1 MDVFIIVVLLL
12 FSAIFSASETAYNSV
27 NKARLRSI
35 ADDGNKRAIMAIKI
49 SDNFD
54 KALTTILIGNNI
66 VNLTASALTTIYV
79 TNRFGIEYV
88 AAGTAIITVIVI
100 LFGEIIPKNL
110 ANEFPE
116 AFSLFIAYPLNAL
129 IVLFTPIVWVLLK
142 IKNFIVHLCGGEDKQ
157 PTLTEEELMYII
169 DEIEDEGVL
178 NEEESDLVKS
188 ALEFHDISISEILI
202 PRVNVAAVDIEDSIE
217 EIRDVFLSTHFSRLP
232 VYEKTID
239 NIVGIIHQKNFFDMY
254 LEGRRDINEILQ
266 KPLYIFGLTAISEIM
281 REMQKTKNHMAIV
294 VDQYGGTQGIVT
306 MEDIIEELVGEIY
319 DETDEEDT
327 SFVKL
332 EEENEYE
339 VSGDFSIRDFLENI
353 ELEDEEIETDCTSI
367 GGLVMESLDHIP
379 EIGETVDCG
388 RFTFKVIDADEQKI
402 ERIHIIVNEISE
414 NGDDEDDDDE
424 KSDKD

>member
-66 VNLTASALTTIYV
+66 VNLTASALATVIV
-79 TNRFGIEYV
+79 TARFGVEYV
-88 AAGTAIITVIVI
+88 AAATAIITVLVI
-100 LFGEIIPKNL
+100 IFGEIIPKNL

-116 AFSLFIAYPLNAL
+116 SFALFIAHPLNIL
-129 IVLFTPIVWVLLK
+129 IILFTPIVWLLLK
-142 IKNFIVHLCGGEDKQ
+142 LKNFVIFLCGGKNDQ
-157 PTLTEEELMYII
+157 PTMTEEELMYII

-202 PRVNVAAVDIEDSIE
+202 PRVNVAAVDIEDDIE
-217 EIRDVFLSTHFSRLP
+217 EIRNVFLTTHFSRLP

-239 NIVGIIHQKNFFDMY
+239 NIVGIIHQKTFFDMY
-254 LEGRRDINEILQ
+254 FEGKRNIADIMQ
-266 KPLYIFGLTAISEIM
+266 KPFYIFGLTSIFDIM
-281 REMQKTKNHMAIV
+281 KEMQKTKNHMAIV

-332 EEENEYE
+332 EEDEYE
-339 VSGDFSIRDFLENI
+339 VTADLSIRDFLEKS
-353 ELEDEEIETDCTSI
+353 ELDDEEIETDCTSI
-367 GGLVMESLDHIP
+367 GGLVMENLDHIP
-379 EIGETVDCG
+379 DSGEEVECG
-388 RFTFKVIDADEQKI
+388 RFTIKVISVDEQKI
-402 ERIHIIVNEISE
+402 ERVHITVNEIGE
-414 NGDDEDDDDE
+414 DDEDE
-424 KSDKD
+424 KESEED

>member
-142 IKNFIVHLCGGEDKQ
+142 IKNFIVRLCGGEDKQ

-402 ERIHIIVNEISE
+402 ERIHITVNEISE

>member
-27 NKARLRSI
+27 NKARLRSF
-35 ADDGNKRAIMAIKI
+35 ADDGNKRAIVAIKI

-66 VNLTASALTTIYV
+66 VNLSASALTTLFV
-79 TNRFGIEYV
+79 TNRFGAEPEYV
-88 AAGTAIITVIVI
+88 AAGTAIITVVVI
-100 LFGEIIPKNL
+100 IFGEIIPKNL

-116 AFSLFIAYPLNAL
+116 SFALFIAYPLKFLMA
-129 IVLFTPIVWVLLK
+129 IFTPIVWVLLK
-142 IKNFIVHLCGGEDKQ
+142 LKNFVIYLTGGKNDQ
-157 PTLTEEELMYII
+157 PSITEEELKYII

-202 PRVNVAAVDIEDSIE
+202 PRVKVAAVEIGDSVDDIKE
-217 EIRDVFLSTHFSRLP
+217 VFMSTHFSRLP

-254 LEGRRDINEILQ
+254 FSGEKDIKSIIQ

-281 REMQKTKNHMAIV
+281 REMQTTKNHMAIV
-294 VDQYGGTQGIVT
+294 VDQYGGTQGLVT

-327 SFVKL
+327 SFVAVG
-332 EEENEYE
+332 ENEYE
-339 VSGDFSIRDFLENI
+339 VAGDFSIRDFLEK
-353 ELEDEEIETDCTSI
+353 LDFDDDEIETDCTSV
-367 GGLVMESLDHIP
+367 GGLVMETLDHIP
-379 EIGETVDCG
+379 EIDETVDCG
-388 RFTFKVIDADEQKI
+388 RFTFKVIAADEQTVI
-402 ERIHIIVNEISE
+402 RIRATVNAID
-414 NGDDEDDDDE
+414 DDEDDDDDDD

>member
-54 KALTTILIGNNI
+54 KTLTTILIGNNI
-66 VNLTASALTTIYV
+66 VNLTASALTTILV
-79 TNRFGIEYV
+79 TQRFGIEYV

-100 LFGEIIPKNL
+100 IFGEIIPKNL

-142 IKNFIVHLCGGEDKQ
+142 LKNFVVHLCGGEDKQ

-202 PRVNVAAVDIEDSIE
+202 PRVNVAAIDIEDSIE
-217 EIRDVFLSTHFSRLP
+217 EIKDVFLSTHFSRLP

-327 SFVKL
+327 SFIKL
-332 EEENEYE
+332 EVENEYE
-339 VSGDFSIRDFLENI
+339 VSADLSIRDFLENI

-367 GGLVMESLDHIP
+367 GGLVMENLDHIP

-402 ERIHIIVNEISE
+402 ERIHITVNEISE
-414 NGDDEDDDDE
+414 NDDDEDDDNE
-424 KSDKD
+424 KSAKD

>member
-1 MDVFIIVVLLL
+1 MDVFIIVVLLLLLL

-66 VNLTASALTTIYV
+66 VNLTASALATVIV
-79 TNRFGIEYV
+79 TARFGVEYV
-88 AAGTAIITVIVI
+88 AAATAIITVLVI
-100 LFGEIIPKNL
+100 IFGEIIPKNL

-116 AFSLFIAYPLNAL
+116 SFALFIAHPLNIL
-129 IVLFTPIVWVLLK
+129 IILFTPIVWLLLK
-142 IKNFIVHLCGGEDKQ
+142 LKNFVIFLCGGKNDQ
-157 PTLTEEELMYII
+157 PTMTEEELMYII

-202 PRVNVAAVDIEDSIE
+202 PRVNVAAVDIEDDIE
-217 EIRDVFLSTHFSRLP
+217 EIRNVFLTTHFSRLP

-239 NIVGIIHQKNFFDMY
+239 NIVGIIHQKTFFDMY
-254 LEGRRDINEILQ
+254 FEGKRNIADIMQ
-266 KPLYIFGLTAISEIM
+266 KPFYIFGLTSIFDIM
-281 REMQKTKNHMAIV
+281 KEMQKTKNHMAIV

-332 EEENEYE
+332 KEDEYE
-339 VSGDFSIRDFLENI
+339 VTADLSIRDFLEKS
-353 ELEDEEIETDCTSI
+353 ELDDEEIETDCTSI
-367 GGLVMESLDHIP
+367 GGLVMENLDHIP
-379 EIGETVDCG
+379 DSGEEVECG
-388 RFTFKVIDADEQKI
+388 RFTIKVISVDEQKI
-402 ERIHIIVNEISE
+402 ERVHITVNEIGE
-414 NGDDEDDDDE
+414 DDEDE
-424 KSDKD
+424 KESEED

>member
-66 VNLTASALTTIYV
+66 VNLTASALATVIV
-79 TNRFGIEYV
+79 TARFGVEYV
-88 AAGTAIITVIVI
+88 AAATAIITVLVI
-100 LFGEIIPKNL
+100 IFGEIIPKNL

-116 AFSLFIAYPLNAL
+116 SFALFIAHPLNIL
-129 IVLFTPIVWVLLK
+129 IILFTPIVWLLLK
-142 IKNFIVHLCGGEDKQ
+142 LKNFVIFLCGGKNDQ
-157 PTLTEEELMYII
+157 PTMTEEELMYII

-202 PRVNVAAVDIEDSIE
+202 PRVNVAAVDIEDDIE
-217 EIRDVFLSTHFSRLP
+217 EIRNVFLTTHFSRLP

-239 NIVGIIHQKNFFDMY
+239 NIVGIIHQKTFFDMY
-254 LEGRRDINEILQ
+254 FEGKRNIADIMQ
-266 KPLYIFGLTAISEIM
+266 KPFYIFGLTSIFDIM
-281 REMQKTKNHMAIV
+281 KEMQKTKNHMAIV

-332 EEENEYE
+332 KEDEYE
-339 VSGDFSIRDFLENI
+339 VTADLSIRDFLEKS
-353 ELEDEEIETDCTSI
+353 ELDDEEIETDCTSI
-367 GGLVMESLDHIP
+367 GGLVMENLDHIP
-379 EIGETVDCG
+379 DSGEEVECG
-388 RFTFKVIDADEQKI
+388 RFTIKVISVDEQKI
-402 ERIHIIVNEISE
+402 ERVHITVNEMGE
-414 NGDDEDDDDE
+414 DDEDE
-424 KSDKD
+424 KESEED

>member
-66 VNLTASALTTIYV
+66 VNLTASALTTILV
-79 TNRFGIEYV
+79 TQRFGIQYV
-88 AAGTAIITVIVI
+88 AAGTAIITVVVI
-100 LFGEIIPKNL
+100 LVGEIIPKNL

-116 AFSLFIAYPLNAL
+116 VFSLFIAFPLNAL
-129 IVLFTPIVWVLLK
+129 IVLFTPIVWILLK
-142 IKNFIVHLCGGEDKQ
+142 LKNFIIFLCGGEDKQ
-157 PTLTEEELMYII
+157 PSLTEEELMYII

-202 PRVNVAAVDIEDSIE
+202 PRVNVVAVDIEDSVE
-217 EIRDVFLSTHFSRLP
+217 EIKDAFLSSHFSRLP

-254 LEGRRDINEILQ
+254 LEGKRDINEILQ
-266 KPLYIFGLTAISEIM
+266 KPLFIFGLTAISEIM

-319 DETDEEDT
+319 DETDEEDN

-332 EEENEYE
+332 DEENEYE
-339 VSGDFSIRDFLENI
+339 VSADLSVRDFLEKI
-353 ELEDEEIETDCTSI
+353 DLDDEEIETDCTSI
-367 GGLVMESLDHIP
+367 GGLVMENLDHIP
-379 EIGETVDCG
+379 ESGEVVDCG
-388 RFTFKVIDADEQKI
+388 RFTFKVVSADEQKI
-402 ERIHIIVNEISE
+402 ERIRITVNDVEDE
-414 NGDDEDDDDE
+414 DDEDDD

>member
-339 VSGDFSIRDFLENI
+339 VSGNFSIRDFLENI

-402 ERIHIIVNEISE
+402 ERIHITVNEISE

>member
-1 MDVFIIVVLLL
+1 ML
-12 FSAIFSASETAYNSV
+12 FSAIFSASETAYNTV

-66 VNLTASALTTIYV
+66 VNLTASALATVIV
-79 TNRFGIEYV
+79 TARFGVEYV
-88 AAGTAIITVIVI
+88 AAATAVMTVLVI

-116 AFSLFIAYPLNAL
+116 KFSLFIAYPLNAL
-129 IVLFTPIVWVLLK
+129 IVVFTPIVWLLLK
-142 IKNFIVHLCGGEDKQ
+142 LKNFVIFLCGGKNDQ
-157 PTLTEEELMYII
+157 PTITEEELMYII

-202 PRVNVAAVDIEDSIE
+202 PRVNVAAVDIEDDIE
-217 EIRDVFLSTHFSRLP
+217 EVKNVFLTTHFSRLP

-239 NIVGIIHQKNFFDMY
+239 NIVGIIHQKTFFDMY
-254 LEGRRDINEILQ
+254 FEGKRDLVGIMQ
-266 KPLYIFGLTAISEIM
+266 KPFYIFGLTSIFDIM
-281 REMQKTKNHMAIV
+281 KEMQKTKNHMAIV

-327 SFVKL
+327 SFTKL
-332 EEENEYE
+332 DEEDSFE
-339 VSGDFSIRDFLENI
+339 VSADLSIRDFLEKA
-353 ELEDEEIETDCTSI
+353 ELDGEEIETDCTSI
-367 GGLVMESLDHIP
+367 GGLVMENLDHIP
-379 EIGETVDCG
+379 ESGEVVECG
-388 RFTFKVIDADEQKI
+388 RFTFKVISADEQKI
-402 ERIHIIVNEISE
+402 ERVHITVNET
-414 NGDDEDDDDE
+414 GDGDEGEKESDDD
-424 KSDKD
+424 

>member
-142 IKNFIVHLCGGEDKQ
+142 IKNFIVRLCGGEDKQ

-402 ERIHIIVNEISE
+402 ERIHITVNEISE
-414 NGDDEDDDDE
+414 NGDDEDDDNE

>member
-367 GGLVMESLDHIP
+367 GGLVMENLDHIP

-402 ERIHIIVNEISE
+402 ERIHITVNEISE

>member
-129 IVLFTPIVWVLLK
+129 IVLFTPIVWVL
-142 IKNFIVHLCGGEDKQ
+142 
-157 PTLTEEELMYII
+157 
-169 DEIEDEGVL
+169 
-178 NEEESDLVKS
+178 
-188 ALEFHDISISEILI
+188 
-202 PRVNVAAVDIEDSIE
+202 
-217 EIRDVFLSTHFSRLP
+217 
-232 VYEKTID
+232 
-239 NIVGIIHQKNFFDMY
+239 
-254 LEGRRDINEILQ
+254 
-266 KPLYIFGLTAISEIM
+266 
-281 REMQKTKNHMAIV
+281 
-294 VDQYGGTQGIVT
+294 
-306 MEDIIEELVGEIY
+306 
-319 DETDEEDT
+319 
-327 SFVKL
+327 
-332 EEENEYE
+332 
-339 VSGDFSIRDFLENI
+339 
-353 ELEDEEIETDCTSI
+353 
-367 GGLVMESLDHIP
+367 
-379 EIGETVDCG
+379 
-388 RFTFKVIDADEQKI
+388 
-402 ERIHIIVNEISE
+402 
-414 NGDDEDDDDE
+414 
-424 KSDKD
+424 

>member
-54 KALTTILIGNNI
+54 KTLTTILIGNNI
-66 VNLTASALTTIYV
+66 VNLTASALATVMV
-79 TNRFGIEYV
+79 TARFGVEYV
-88 AAGTAIITVIVI
+88 AAATAIITVLVI
-100 LFGEIIPKNL
+100 IFGEIIPKNL

-116 AFSLFIAYPLNAL
+116 RFALFIAYPLNAL
-129 IVLFTPIVWVLLK
+129 IILFTPIVWLLLK
-142 IKNFIVHLCGGEDKQ
+142 LKNFVIFLCGGKNEQ
-157 PTLTEEELMYII
+157 PTITEEELMYII

-202 PRVNVAAVDIEDSIE
+202 PRVNVAAVDIEDDIE
-217 EIRDVFLSTHFSRLP
+217 EIKNVFLTTHFSRLP

-239 NIVGIIHQKNFFDMY
+239 NIVGIIHQKTFFDMY
-254 LEGRRDINEILQ
+254 FEGKRDIADIMQ
-266 KPLYIFGLTAISEIM
+266 KPFYIFGLTSISDIM
-281 REMQKTKNHMAIV
+281 KEMQKTKNHMAIV

-327 SFVKL
+327 SFIL
-332 EEENEYE
+332 LDDENEFE
-339 VSGDFSIRDFLENI
+339 VSADLSIRDFLEKA
-353 ELEDEEIETDCTSI
+353 ELDDEEIETDCTSI
-367 GGLVMESLDHIP
+367 GGLVMENLDHIP
-379 EIGETVDCG
+379 ESGEVVECG
-388 RFTFKVIDADEQKI
+388 RFTFKVTSVDEQKI
-402 ERIHIIVNEISE
+402 ERVRITVNEVG
-414 NGDDEDDDDE
+414 NDDDEDEKESDDD
-424 KSDKD
+424 

>member
-12 FSAIFSASETAYNSV
+12 FSAIFSASETAYNTV

-66 VNLTASALTTIYV
+66 VNLTASALATVIV
-79 TNRFGIEYV
+79 TDRFGVEYV
-88 AAGTAIITVIVI
+88 AAATAVITVLVI

-116 AFSLFIAYPLNAL
+116 KFSLFIAYPLNAL
-129 IVLFTPIVWVLLK
+129 IVVFTPIVWLLLK
-142 IKNFIVHLCGGEDKQ
+142 LKNFVIFLCGGKNDQ
-157 PTLTEEELMYII
+157 PTITEEELMYII

-202 PRVNVAAVDIEDSIE
+202 PRVNVAAVDIEDDIE
-217 EIRDVFLSTHFSRLP
+217 EVKNVFLTTHFSRLP

-239 NIVGIIHQKNFFDMY
+239 NIVGIIHQKTFFDMY
-254 LEGRRDINEILQ
+254 FEGKRDLAGIMQ
-266 KPLYIFGLTAISEIM
+266 KPFYIFGLTSIFDIM
-281 REMQKTKNHMAIV
+281 KEMQKTKNHMAIV

-327 SFVKL
+327 SFTKL
-332 EEENEYE
+332 DEEDTFE
-339 VSGDFSIRDFLENI
+339 VSADLSIRDFLEKA
-353 ELEDEEIETDCTSI
+353 ELDGEEIETDCTSI
-367 GGLVMESLDHIP
+367 GGLVMENLDHIP
-379 EIGETVDCG
+379 ESGEVVECG
-388 RFTFKVIDADEQKI
+388 RFTFKVISADEQKI
-402 ERIHIIVNEISE
+402 ERVHITVNET
-414 NGDDEDDDDE
+414 GDGDEDEKESDDD
-424 KSDKD
+424 

>member
-402 ERIHIIVNEISE
+402 ERIHITVNEISE

>member
-66 VNLTASALTTIYV
+66 VNLTASSLTTVII
-79 TNRFGIEYV
+79 TSRFGIEYV
-88 AAGTAIITVIVI
+88 AAGTAIITVLVI
-100 LFGEIIPKNL
+100 LIGEIIPKNL

-116 AFSLFIAYPLNAL
+116 KFALFIAFPLNAL
-129 IVLFTPIVWVLLK
+129 IVLFTPIVWLLLK
-142 IKNFIVHLCGGEDKQ
+142 LKNFVIFLCGGKNDQ
-157 PTLTEEELMYII
+157 PTMTEEELKYII

-202 PRVNVAAVDIEDSIE
+202 PRVNVAAVDIEDDIE
-217 EIRDVFLSTHFSRLP
+217 EVKNVFLSTHFSRLP

-239 NIVGIIHQKNFFDMY
+239 NIVGIIHQKTFFDMY
-254 LEGRRDINEILQ
+254 FEGKRDLADIMQ
-266 KPLYIFGLTAISEIM
+266 KPLYIFGLTSISDIM
-281 REMQKTKNHMAIV
+281 KEMQKTKNHMAIV

-327 SFVKL
+327 SFIALDEDK
-332 EEENEYE
+332 EFE
-339 VSGDFSIRDFLENI
+339 VSADLSIRDFLEKA
-353 ELEDEEIETDCTSI
+353 ELDDEEIETDCTSI
-367 GGLVMESLDHIP
+367 GGLVMENLDHIP
-379 EIGETVDCG
+379 ESGEVVECG
-388 RFTFKVIDADEQKI
+388 RFTFKVTSVDEQKI
-402 ERIHIIVNEISE
+402 ERVRITVNEI
-414 NGDDEDDDDE
+414 GDDDEDEDESDDD
-424 KSDKD
+424 

>member
-66 VNLTASALTTIYV
+66 VNLTASALTTVLV
-79 TNRFGIEYV
+79 TARFGIEYV
-88 AAGTAIITVIVI
+88 AAGTAIITVVVI
-100 LFGEIIPKNL
+100 IFGEIIPKNL

-116 AFSLFIAYPLNAL
+116 AFSLFIAYPLNFL
-129 IVLFTPIVWVLLK
+129 IVIFTPIVWVLLK
-142 IKNFIVHLCGGEDKQ
+142 LKNFIIHLCGGENDQ
-157 PTLTEEELMYII
+157 PTMTEEELMYII

-217 EIRDVFLSTHFSRLP
+217 EIKDVFLSSHFSRLP

-239 NIVGIIHQKNFFDMY
+239 NVVGIIHQKNFFDMY

-367 GGLVMESLDHIP
+367 GGLVMENLDHIP

-402 ERIHIIVNEISE
+402 ERIHITVNEVSDDE
-414 NGDDEDDDDE
+414 EDDEDD

>member
-178 NEEESDLVKS
+178 NEEESVLVNS

-402 ERIHIIVNEISE
+402 ERIHITVNEISE

>member
-1 MDVFIIVVLLL
+1 ML
-12 FSAIFSASETAYNSV
+12 FSAIFSASETAYNTV

-66 VNLTASALTTIYV
+66 VNLTASALATVIV
-79 TNRFGIEYV
+79 TDRFGVEYV
-88 AAGTAIITVIVI
+88 AAATAVITVLVI

-116 AFSLFIAYPLNAL
+116 KFSLFIAYPLNAL
-129 IVLFTPIVWVLLK
+129 IVVFTPIVWLLLK
-142 IKNFIVHLCGGEDKQ
+142 LKNFVIFLCGGKNDQ
-157 PTLTEEELMYII
+157 PTITEEELMYII

-202 PRVNVAAVDIEDSIE
+202 PRVNVAAVDIEDDIE
-217 EIRDVFLSTHFSRLP
+217 EVKNVFLTTHFSRLP

-239 NIVGIIHQKNFFDMY
+239 NIVGIIHQKTFFDMY
-254 LEGRRDINEILQ
+254 FEGKRDLAGIMQ
-266 KPLYIFGLTAISEIM
+266 KPFYIFGLTSIFDIM
-281 REMQKTKNHMAIV
+281 KEMQKTKNHMAIV

-327 SFVKL
+327 SFTKL
-332 EEENEYE
+332 DEEDTFE
-339 VSGDFSIRDFLENI
+339 VSADLSIRDFLEKA
-353 ELEDEEIETDCTSI
+353 ELDGEEIETDCTSI
-367 GGLVMESLDHIP
+367 GGLVMENLDHIP
-379 EIGETVDCG
+379 ESGEVVECG
-388 RFTFKVIDADEQKI
+388 RFTFKVISADEQKI
-402 ERIHIIVNEISE
+402 ERVHITVNET
-414 NGDDEDDDDE
+414 GDGDEDEKESDDD
-424 KSDKD
+424 

>member
-66 VNLTASALTTIYV
+66 VNLTASALATVIV
-79 TNRFGIEYV
+79 TARFGVEYV
-88 AAGTAIITVIVI
+88 AAATAIITVLVI
-100 LFGEIIPKNL
+100 IFGEIIPKNL

-116 AFSLFIAYPLNAL
+116 SFALFIAHPLNIL
-129 IVLFTPIVWVLLK
+129 IILFTPIVWLLLK
-142 IKNFIVHLCGGEDKQ
+142 LKNFVIFLCGGKNDQ
-157 PTLTEEELMYII
+157 PTMTEEELMYII

-202 PRVNVAAVDIEDSIE
+202 PRVNVAAVDIEDDIE
-217 EIRDVFLSTHFSRLP
+217 EIRNVFLTTHFSRLP

-239 NIVGIIHQKNFFDMY
+239 NIVGIIHQKTFFDMY
-254 LEGRRDINEILQ
+254 FEGKRNIADIMQ
-266 KPLYIFGLTAISEIM
+266 KPFYIFGLTSIFDIM
-281 REMQKTKNHMAIV
+281 KEMQKTKNHMAIV

-332 EEENEYE
+332 NEDEYE
-339 VSGDFSIRDFLENI
+339 VTADLSIRDFLEKS
-353 ELEDEEIETDCTSI
+353 ELDDEEIETDCTSI
-367 GGLVMESLDHIP
+367 GGLVMENLDHIP
-379 EIGETVDCG
+379 DSGEEVECG
-388 RFTFKVIDADEQKI
+388 RFTIKVISVDEQKI
-402 ERIHIIVNEISE
+402 ERVHITVNEIGE
-414 NGDDEDDDDE
+414 DDEDE
-424 KSDKD
+424 KESEED

>member
-12 FSAIFSASETAYNSV
+12 FSAIFSAAETAYNSV

-54 KALTTILIGNNI
+54 KTLTTILIGNNI
-66 VNLTASALTTIYV
+66 VNLTASSLATIFV
-79 TNRFGIEYV
+79 TQRFGIEYV
-88 AAGTAIITVIVI
+88 AAGTAIITVVVI
-100 LFGEIIPKNL
+100 IFGEIIPKNL

-116 AFSLFIAYPLNAL
+116 AFSLFIAYPLHWL

-142 IKNFIVHLCGGEDKQ
+142 LKNFVVYLCGGENDQ
-157 PTLTEEELMYII
+157 PSMTEEELKYII

-217 EIRDVFLSTHFSRLP
+217 EIRDAFLSTHFSRLP

-254 LEGRRDINEILQ
+254 LEGKRDINDILQ

-319 DETDEEDT
+319 DETDEEDN

-332 EEENEYE
+332 DNENEYE
-339 VSGDFSIRDFLENI
+339 VSGDFSIRDFLEKI
-353 ELEDEEIETDCTSI
+353 ELDDEEIETDCTSI
-367 GGLVMESLDHIP
+367 GGLVMENLDHIP
-379 EIGETVDCG
+379 ESGEVVDCG
-388 RFTFKVIDADEQKI
+388 RFTFRVVSADEQKI
-402 ERIHIIVNEISE
+402 ERIHITVNDI
-414 NGDDEDDDDE
+414 DDDDDDDDE

>member
-79 TNRFGIEYV
+79 TEEFGIEYV
-88 AAGTAIITVIVI
+88 AIGTAVITVVVI
-100 LFGEIIPKNL
+100 LIGEIIPKNL

-116 AFSLFIAYPLNAL
+116 AFSLFIAYPLHWL
-129 IVLFTPIVWVLLK
+129 IVVFTPVVWVLLK
-142 IKNFIVHLCGGEDKQ
+142 LKNFIVRLCGGEDKQ
-157 PTLTEEELMYII
+157 PSLTEEELKYII

-339 VSGDFSIRDFLENI
+339 VSADLSIRDFLENI
-353 ELEDEEIETDCTSI
+353 ELEDEEIETDCNSI
-367 GGLVMESLDHIP
+367 GGLVMENLDHIP
-379 EIGETVDCG
+379 ENGEVVDCG
-388 RFTFKVIDADEQKI
+388 RFTFKVVSADEQKI
-402 ERIHIIVNEISE
+402 QRIRITVNEIDD
-414 NGDDEDDDDE
+414 GDDKDDDDDG

>member
-142 IKNFIVHLCGGEDKQ
+142 IKNFIVRLCGGEDKQ

-367 GGLVMESLDHIP
+367 GGLVMENLDHIP

-402 ERIHIIVNEISE
+402 ERIHITVNEISE
-414 NGDDEDDDDE
+414 NGDDEDDDNE